1 MKAEE
6 MEANLDEYFKN
17 KNEIKNNN
25 IDEERSK
32 SNFKFPFQSMQ

>member
-1 MKAEE
+1 MIK

-25 IDEERSK
+25 IDEEK
-32 SNFKFPFQSMQ
+32 EIYQNNK